1 MFLSRAL
8 FGAVERLCWVLGSF
22 VCVVCHFVSCGDLG
36 LFVSVCLFCFF
47 AVIIMG
53 CSLLLSHFLFIAL
66 ILSSGSSLTSQG
78 CLRCGNQGE
87 LYLLSVCSHLKT
99 FDLIKVNCSI
109 FLCQSLAVQSVFFFK
124 KYPTFPFPFYSNCNR
139 YSFQPLSLTSN
150 KKAFAPS
157 IIHTFLQLEA
167 K

>member
-1 MFLSRAL
+1 MEIDAFDVLFGKSLHEGGLFVFLSRAL

-78 CLRCGNQGE
+78 CLQCGNQGE

-99 FDLIKVNCSI
+99 SDLIKVNCSI
-109 FLCQSLAVQSVFFFK
+109 FLCQSLAVQSVFF
-124 KYPTFPFPFYSNCNR
+124 
-139 YSFQPLSLTSN
+139 
-150 KKAFAPS
+150 
-157 IIHTFLQLEA
+157 
-167 K
+167 